1 MLDRERDRKMK
12 KIFDTHA
19 HYDDSAFE
27 DDRKELIAEL
37 LEHGIGYVVNVGA
50 SIFSSKQTLEL
61 VKEYPFFYGA
71 VGVHP
76 SEVGE
81 LTEEG
86 IAFLRKAALKERVV
100 AIGEIGLDYYWDKSE
115 REVQKK
121 WFVRQLELAREV
133 ELPVIIH
140 SRDAAQDTMDIL
152 KEQKAEEIGG
162 VIHCF
167 SYSVEVAKECL
178 NMGFYLGIGGV
189 VTFPNAKKLQEVV
202 EMAPLERIVL
212 ETDCPY
218 LAPVPN
224 RGKRN
229 NSIYLSYVAEAIAQI
244 KQVTYEDVVDITFCN
259 AKKLYRLEKKD
270 TKNRS

>member
-1 MLDRERDRKMK
+1 
-12 KIFDTHA
+12 
-19 HYDDSAFE
+19 
-27 DDRKELIAEL
+27 
-37 LEHGIGYVVNVGA
+37 
-50 SIFSSKQTLEL
+50 
-61 VKEYPFFYGA
+61 
-71 VGVHP
+71 
-76 SEVGE
+76 
-81 LTEEG
+81 
-86 IAFLRKAALKERVV
+86 
-100 AIGEIGLDYYWDKSE
+100 
-115 REVQKK
+115 
-121 WFVRQLELAREV
+121 
-133 ELPVIIH
+133 
-140 SRDAAQDTMDIL
+140 MDIL

>member
-1 MLDRERDRKMK
+1 MK

-27 DDRKELIAEL
+27 DDRKELIAGL

-218 LAPVPN
+218 LAPVPYRGN
-224 RGKRN
+224 RN
-229 NSIYLSYVAEAIAQI
+229 ESSYVLEVAKQIATLRGMSVQQIEEITEQNAI
-244 KQVTYEDVVDITFCN
+244 
-259 AKKLYRLEKKD
+259 KLFSLEEKI
-270 TKNRS
+270 